1 MSNNKSTKGVAENI
15 LALFF
20 IIITGVINTGL
31 TFSLSWNL
39 FMPQVFGLPVISISV
54 AVAIA
59 YLVSILTVGLANAP
73 KDSEGNYLPTD
84 YYAYF
89 GKLLYCWIAYGVI
102 YLATNI
108 YF

>member
-1 MSNNKSTKGVAENI
+1 MSDSKSSERIAGSI
-15 LALFF
+15 LKLLF

-39 FMPQVFGLPVISISV
+39 FMPQVYGLPVISISV

-59 YLVSILTVGLANAP
+59 YLVSILTVGLTNAP

>member
-1 MSNNKSTKGVAENI
+1 MDNNKSSKGFSESI
-15 LALFF
+15 LEVLF

-73 KDSEGNYLPTD
+73 KDSDGNYLPID

-89 GKLLYCWIAYGVI
+89 SKLLYCWIAYGVI